1 MESREIRMES
11 GLLGVFKGLFHPVVA
26 AIVVGVLGFILYG
39 MCSKQHKVMSAK
51 SDFELASMS
60 GTKHTIAAVFL
71 VVLSLYALILTGYV
85 MFAAFVD
92 MGTSTILYGYAWVT
106 FNRDPMYDL
115 IFVFGAFQ
123 LTYASVMSCLRIIN
137 IDAVMREA
145 RKRQW
150 EQVLSTLHPASSSD
164 ASTGVQAVATAPQI
178 PIPEVNDVQHQ
189 PTETPAPERTEPVT
203 YTDILQSLQQQLID
217 AMKEAQQLRNE
228 LDETR
233 EKVVVLEDQ
242 VQAKDEW
249 IQEIESGTASFREH
263 LNATEAADDDGKQL
277 NLTDSVMV
285 GDSIMGGVKID
296 KQINND
302 PDAIARAVLDAYR
315 AGRGERED

>member
-1 MESREIRMES
+1 MVEGVAGLNMEST
-11 GLLGVFKGLFHPVVA
+11 LTGVLNGFVHPVMA
-26 AIVVGVLGFILYG
+26 AIVVAALGFVLYG
-39 MCSKQHKVMSAK
+39 MCSKYHEAVSAK
-51 SDFELASMS
+51 SDLELASMN

-71 VVLSLYALILTGYV
+71 VALSIYAIILTGYV

-92 MGTSTILYGYAWVT
+92 SGTSTILYTYAWVT
-106 FNRDPMYDL
+106 FNRDPMYDM
-115 IFVFGAFQ
+115 IFVLGTLQ
-123 LTYASVMSCLRIIN
+123 LTYASVTSCLRIIN

-145 RKRQW
+145 RRRQW
-150 EQVLSTLHPASSSD
+150 QQVLSTLHGTASPGTD
-164 ASTGVQAVATAPQI
+164 ALAASTSSGGTIPDDDHLQGQPIEAPAPQ
-178 PIPEVNDVQHQ
+178 
-189 PTETPAPERTEPVT
+189 RTEPVT
-203 YTDILQSLQQQLID
+203 YTDILQSLQQQLIE

-242 VQAKDEW
+242 VQAKDDW

-263 LNATEAADDDGKQL
+263 LEASTPTEEDGKRL

-315 AGRGERED
+315 AGRDERDD

>member
-1 MESREIRMES
+1 MES
-11 GLLGVFKGLFHPVVA
+11 GLLGVFKGLLHPVVA
-26 AIVVGVLGFILYG
+26 AIVVGVLGFIVYG
-39 MCSKQHKVMSAK
+39 MCSKHHKEVSAK

-71 VVLSLYALILTGYV
+71 VALSIYAIIQTGFV
-85 MFAAFVD
+85 MYAAFVD
-92 MGTSTILYGYAWVT
+92 LGTSTIFYTYAEVT

-150 EQVLSTLHPASSSD
+150 EQVLSTLHSGSASN
-164 ASTGVQAVATAPQI
+164 ASTDVQAAPTASPF
-178 PIPEVNDVQHQ
+178 PIQEENDVQHQ

-217 AMKEAQQLRNE
+217 AMKEAQQLRSE

-249 IQEIESGTASFREH
+249 IQEIESGTASFRQH
-263 LNATEAADDDGKQL
+263 LEANESSEEDGKQL

-315 AGRGERED
+315 AGRNERDD

>member
-1 MESREIRMES
+1 MES
-11 GLLGVFKGLFHPVVA
+11 GLKALLRGFFHPVVA
-26 AIVVGVLGFILYG
+26 AIVVAVVGFILYA
-39 MCSKQHKVMSAK
+39 MCSKHHKEVSEK

-71 VVLSLYALILTGYV
+71 VVLSLYALVHTGYV
-85 MFAAFVD
+85 MHAVFID
-92 MGTSTILYGYAWVT
+92 TGTSTMLYTYAWVT

-115 IFVFGAFQ
+115 IFVLGALQ

-137 IDAVMREA
+137 IDTVMREA
-145 RKRQW
+145 RRRQW
-150 EQVLSTLHPASSSD
+150 QQVLSTLHPASSPD
-164 ASTGVQAVATAPQI
+164 ASTEVHAASPGSQL
-178 PIPEVNDVQHQ
+178 PIPEENNAQSQ
-189 PTETPAPERTEPVT
+189 PFEPHPPERTAAVT

-217 AMKEAQQLRNE
+217 AMEEAKHLRNE

-263 LNATEAADDDGKQL
+263 LEANESSEEDGKQL

-302 PDAIARAVLDAYR
+302 PDAIARAVLAAYR
-315 AGRGERED
+315 AGREELEG

>member
-1 MESREIRMES
+1 MRMES
-11 GLLGVFKGLFHPVVA
+11 TLTYWLNGFLHPVVA
-26 AIVVGVLGFILYG
+26 AIVVGALSYVMYLY
-39 MCSKQHKVMSAK
+39 CSNLHNGVEAK
-51 SDFELASMS
+51 SDFDLANMN

-71 VVLSLYALILTGYV
+71 VALSLYALIHTAYV
-85 MFAAFVD
+85 IFAGFLDQGASAV
-92 MGTSTILYGYAWVT
+92 LYHYTEVR
-106 FNRDPMYDL
+106 FNGDLMYNA
-115 IFVFGAFQ
+115 IFALGAVQF
-123 LTYASVMSCLRIIN
+123 TYASIISCLRIIN
-137 IDAVMREA
+137 ITALMHEA
-145 RKRQW
+145 RNR
-150 EQVLSTLHPASSSD
+150 LLLTYHPAAEHGHRVQPDSTEVEGA
-164 ASTGVQAVATAPQI
+164 ASAEDDPIEGPHYAPVSQ
-178 PIPEVNDVQHQ
+178 
-189 PTETPAPERTEPVT
+189 RTEPVT
-203 YTDILQSLQQQLID
+203 YTDILQSLQQQLIE

-263 LNATEAADDDGKQL
+263 LKANESSEEGGKHL